1 MILPHFDVSK
11 TSQPLLAIVQLKQ
24 RATPV
29 YAGLLLRPPLSVA
42 ELASMMNCATTRG
55 AAGPLLPF
63 TWLGPLIGSAD
74 GSLVSDCE
82 DGDIDRHC
90 DSLYN

>member
-24 RATPV
+24 RATP
-29 YAGLLLRPPLSVA
+29 VA